1 MNLSAQTKKTLL
13 WTFVSGIL
21 CGQMAGIAIWYVG
34 LVFGF
39 LFGMVNLTK
48 VLPFIGFTTVS
59 GIVYYIA
66 MNTFFFTSGD
76 LRDFNSMFGGLCA
89 GLLGGFLMSV
99 VNKVMAKKPLAFV
112 SETRTTLIG
121 GITGM
126 IFGIIIWSNFH
137 SFSPF
142 QMPLAFVIWQ
152 VPVGWSLTT
161 SIQTNP
167 DDISLPYLW

>member
-21 CGQMAGIAIWYVG
+21 CGLMAEIAIWYLG
-34 LVFGF
+34 LVFGV
-39 LFGMVNLTK
+39 LFGIVNITK
-48 VLPFIGFTTVS
+48 VLPFVFFTIAS

-66 MNTFFFTSGD
+66 MNTFLFTSG
-76 LRDFNSMFGGLCA
+76 FSFVFGGLCA

-99 VNKVMAKKPLAFV
+99 VNKVVVSKPLSFG
-112 SETRTTLIG
+112 SEIRSTLIG

-126 IFGIIIWSNFH
+126 IFALIFFNNVEKLPPSH
-137 SFSPF
+137 MS
-142 QMPLAFVIWQ
+142 LAFVIWQ